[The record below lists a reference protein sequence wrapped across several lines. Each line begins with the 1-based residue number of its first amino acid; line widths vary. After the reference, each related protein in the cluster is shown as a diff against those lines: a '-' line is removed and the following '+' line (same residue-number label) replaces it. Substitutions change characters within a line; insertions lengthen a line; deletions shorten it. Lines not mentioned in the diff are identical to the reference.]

1 MALVLKE
8 LYKGYNEIFIEK
20 ADPRTQDLWGIPSL
34 PTLLGII
41 CSYVY
46 IVRFLGPRLMK
57 NRPPF
62 SIRTLLIVYNS
73 LQIVFNLWFGYEYS
87 YIYWKFHDGCLPIDY
102 SMSAFGLHEMAGS
115 RNFFWLKLFDWLDTI
130 FFVLRKSNRQ
140 ISLLHIY
147 HHASTV
153 FCTWLGLVFYP
164 GGHSLFLPA
173 MNILV
178 HAVMFFYYLLTCID
192 STWKESRIFKRSL
205 TQIQM
210 VQFIALII
218 FYGRALREDDC
229 PYPKFPCYLV
239 TAQAT
244 IMFIMFFDF
253 YRKEYLSANRKEKKV
268 EA

>member
-73 LQIVFNLWFGYEYS
+73 LQIVFNLWFGYE
-87 YIYWKFHDGCLPIDY
+87 
-102 SMSAFGLHEMAGS
+102 
-115 RNFFWLKLFDWLDTI
+115 I